1 MWLNQGSI
9 WNALLRCREMRGALR
24 RELGLAPDV
33 PLVGIVGRLSP
44 IKNHYLFLE
53 VAARIA
59 AVRPDVRFLVVG
71 DGELGSAIRAR
82 AHRLKLSNR
91 VIFAGWRSDLAQ
103 VYGDLDVLVSCSDNE
118 GMPISLIEAMA
129 AGCPVLATN
138 VGGVP
143 DLIDDHADRTAR
155 SEPGSVPTDRRAP
168 ASVARRSA
176 GAGARGIGAKP
187 CASQIR
193 HDQVCGGHGWA
204 LHAAPERV
212 RVRDFTHRCI
222 QKPAARNANQR
233 ASCHGCRKTRTGVS
247 DRSVGTL

>member
-1 MWLNQGSI
+1 
-9 WNALLRCREMRGALR
+9 MRGALR

-103 VYGDLDVLVSCSDNE
+103 VYGDLDVLQQQYVT
-118 GMPISLIEAMA
+118 GLSL
-129 AGCPVLATN
+129 GTR
-138 VGGVP
+138 G
-143 DLIDDHADRTAR
+143 R
-155 SEPGSVPTDRRAP
+155 SQAQNQQQQTKPPGSN
-168 ASVARRSA
+168 
-176 GAGARGIGAKP
+176 G
-187 CASQIR
+187 
-193 HDQVCGGHGWA
+193 
-204 LHAAPERV
+204 
-212 RVRDFTHRCI
+212 
-222 QKPAARNANQR
+222 
-233 ASCHGCRKTRTGVS
+233 
-247 DRSVGTL
+247 